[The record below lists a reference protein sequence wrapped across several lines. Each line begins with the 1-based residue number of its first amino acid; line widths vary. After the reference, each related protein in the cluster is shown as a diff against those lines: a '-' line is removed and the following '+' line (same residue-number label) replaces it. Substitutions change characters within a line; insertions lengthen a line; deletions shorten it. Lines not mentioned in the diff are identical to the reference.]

1 MLCRECGV
9 DIAEGVRFCPNCGEA
24 VAVPAAPAAE
34 ESARAATPEDVD
46 ELVRRAVQADLRG
59 NPDAAVVLA
68 EDAVSADPANARA
81 RSLLAG
87 LYERLGRTDEAV
99 TQYEAALSL
108 DPGNQLDRLR
118 LKRLAPE
125 RAAALAVP
133 RAPAAGASPSE
144 ADAVSAD
151 GAGVPEAEGT
161 EEALE
166 PRKRVRLLVAAAVV
180 SCAVVVGIG
189 LLGWKFIL
197 KPRIAPPETQL
208 ASAEHGPDVLMAR
221 ARGAKLQGDYERARQ
236 LAYQVLAENPSNP
249 QALAFLGDLSA
260 TTESAGAA
268 LGTGLADAV
277 FPGEGSM
284 TASGAALGLQAG
296 LEAGAGLP
304 LAPILAELPP
314 ATGMPPSIVS
324 YGPQGGMVT
333 SINPSQPQAVGTLA
347 GLPTVDSGFGAG
359 GGLPAV
365 APLDNM
371 GALMGNVSGGMGNAG
386 VTPLLPSGPSRNP
399 GGTMRPGAFGSQPQQ
414 NVTSTVFPQQP
425 MNQSPAVSGYPAQP
439 GPSSVRPGSTGT
451 VSGQP
456 QGSVRVAQPQGGS
469 GLSVNP
475 SGGTVRQ
482 GASSV
487 GAATGGIEDQAW
499 RLQSEGTRLAQSGDR
514 AGAIR
519 ALQAANDRWAES
531 TAPTAA
537 AARESISRQLQLLQE
552 E

>member
-24 VAVPAAPAAE
+24 VAVPAVPADE

-87 LYERLGRTDEAV
+87 LYERLGRRDEAV

-108 DPGNQLDRLR
+108 DPDNQLDRLR

-133 RAPAAGASPSE
+133 RATAAGASPSE
-144 ADAVSAD
+144 ADAASAD
-151 GAGVPEAEGT
+151 VAGVPEVEGT
-161 EEALE
+161 EEALD

-197 KPRIAPPETQL
+197 KPRIAPPEAQV
-208 ASAEHGPDVLMAR
+208 ASAEYGPDLLMAR
-221 ARGAKLQGDYERARQ
+221 ARGAKLEGDYERARQ
-236 LAYQVLAENPSNP
+236 LAYQALAEDPSNS
-249 QALAFLGDLSA
+249 QALAFLDELPASSGA
-260 TTESAGAA
+260 TGA
-268 LGTGLADAV
+268 LGNGLADAV

-314 ATGMPPSIVS
+314 ATGTPPSIVS
-324 YGPQGGMVT
+324 YGPQGGTVT
-333 SINPSQPQAVGTLA
+333 SINPSQPQALGTLS
-347 GLPTVDSGFGAG
+347 GLPTIDSGYGAG
-359 GGLPAV
+359 GGLP
-365 APLDNM
+365 DNM

-399 GGTMRPGAFGSQPQQ
+399 GGTMRPGSFGSQPQQ
-414 NVTSTVFPQQP
+414 NSTSPIFPQQP

-482 GASSV
+482 GASSA

-499 RLQSEGTRLAQSGDR
+499 RLQSEGTRLAQSGDT

-531 TAPTAA
+531 TAPSAV
-537 AARESISRQLQLLQE
+537 AARQSISRQLQLLQE